1 MSAPPKSSPM
11 ILCYD
16 GSEAAKHAI
25 QRVANLLAPRRA
37 LVVTV
42 WLSTPALT
50 PGLGGIANALNF
62 VEVDRAAAKASSRI
76 AEEGVRITRDAGL
89 GAEPVSVKASGPVW
103 NAIIETADRYGAAV
117 IVMGARGVTAL
128 RSMLVGSVSNGVV
141 HHAKQPTLVIHR
153 RNDDAGETS

>member
-1 MSAPPKSSPM
+1 MSAPPESPL

-16 GSEAAKHAI
+16 GSEPARHAI
-25 QRVANLLAPRRA
+25 QRAANLLSPRRA
-37 LVVTV
+37 LVLTV
-42 WLSTPALT
+42 WLPTPALT

-76 AEEGVRITRDAGL
+76 AEEGACIAREAGL
-89 GAEPVSVKASGPVW
+89 GADPVSVKASGPVW
-103 NAIIETADRYGAAV
+103 HAIVETADRYGAAD

-153 RNDDAGETS
+153 RSDDNG